1 MSLYAIII
9 MKHMG
14 ADKFKGSLGWANMC
28 HGVTMAAFFP
38 LTGKIS
44 SYFVCV
50 CVCVCVCFLLLFFF
64 FCFFF
69 FFLLI
74 FFQYLKSL
82 TIIT

>member
-38 LTGKIS
+38 LTGKIT
-44 SYFVCV
+44 SYFVVCV
-50 CVCVCVCFLLLFFF
+50 CVCVSCFFF
-64 FCFFF
+64 FFFF
-69 FFLLI
+69 VFCFFLLI